1 MVDQVAIFFLAGHE
15 TSASALAWALY
26 LLAADPE
33 AQEKVADEVRSIGD
47 NIDFSDIS
55 RLEFTRNVFREA
67 LRLYPPV
74 PMMVRENMNPE
85 SFRGRDLRSG
95 SQIVISPWHIHRHER
110 IWDDPDAFDPDRWR
124 SSQTKQSMRKGYLPF
139 SAGSRVCPG
148 AGIAMI
154 EGVLF
159 LALLVRDLRF
169 ALIDGQETMPVA
181 HLTVRSK
188 DGIRLLVQSRG

>member
-1 MVDQVAIFFLAGHE
+1 
-15 TSASALAWALY
+15 
-26 LLAADPE
+26 
-33 AQEKVADEVRSIGD
+33 
-47 NIDFSDIS
+47 
-55 RLEFTRNVFREA
+55 
-67 LRLYPPV
+67 
-74 PMMVRENMNPE
+74 MVRENIGAE
-85 SFRGRDLRSG
+85 SFRGRDLRPG

-124 SSQTKQSMRKGYLPF
+124 VPEVKQSMRQGYLPF
-139 SAGSRVCPG
+139 SAGARVCPG

-169 ALIDGQETMPVA
+169 TPIDGQEPVPVA

-188 DGIRLLVQSRG
+188 DGIRLLIGRRG